1 MKGTSAMFDQM
12 NWLDTHSVTS
22 LPALES
28 GRMRCGSQDGQTVGE
43 SGQDHALANLSA
55 RQAKEMGLLTSD
67 TCGPRGSISSASA
80 DLSRSLVSRL
90 RPRTD
95 LLGSTLFNL
104 TWKVRRTPSGAPIY
118 ALRASGLRTFDS
130 AFTSWPT
137 PMAGTPA
144 QKGYNEAG
152 NTDSSRRTV
161 WLASWPT
168 PMVPNGGRTSPT
180 MSSTGMRDGRK
191 HQAGLEHV
199 ARFASWPSQTAQDS
213 VRGAKDARPWDT
225 GRPLNQIAALAS
237 WATPAARDYR
247 HANSRSYAD
256 RGGGKKGEQLNNQ
269 AIHSGPTPN
278 GSTAATRSGAQLN
291 PAHSRWLMALPPE
304 WCDCAVTA
312 MRSMQKSR
320 RSLSVRTRRS

>member
-1 MKGTSAMFDQM
+1 MVAYYNENDPKAAA
-12 NWLDTHSVTS
+12 WLRELERRGLIAPGIVDERDIRDVRPDELAGYTHVTS

-118 ALRASGLRTFDS
+118 ALRASGLRTSDNDCS
-130 AFTSWPT
+130 LWPT
-137 PMAGTPA
+137 PTGTDALRMPA
-144 QKGYNEAG
+144 NHFTTPHITLNHAAK
-152 NTDSSRRTV
+152 
-161 WLASWPT
+161 LASWPT
-168 PMVPNGGRTSPT
+168 PKAPDERGVNSPEY
-180 MSSTGMRDGRK
+180 
-191 HQAGLEHV
+191 L
-199 ARFASWPSQTAQDS
+199 
-213 VRGAKDARPWDT
+213 AKKRAMGHGCSELVDT
-225 GRPLNQIAALAS
+225 VKLAS

-278 GSTAATRSGAQLN
+278 GSTAATKSGAQLN